1 MSSDFLISALEFYRQ
16 YISLD
21 RLLNEKVSILECI
34 KEELSSSTSELVNNR
49 VALVHEL
56 VDQLFED
63 FEEEQ
68 NAKVEEIK
76 KRIHVTLDDL

>member
-1 MSSDFLISALEFYRQ
+1 M
-16 YISLD
+16 
-21 RLLNEKVSILECI
+21 SILECI
-34 KEELSSSTSELVNNR
+34 QEELSSPTSELVNNH

-63 FEEEQ
+63 FKEEQ

-76 KRIHVTLDDL
+76 KCIHVTLDDLKIGS